1 MQKIPVSELV
11 ELLFRTHLKP
21 KGQQYSNRE
30 VARGINSLGLGDI
43 TPAYIA
49 KLRRGDTLNPSR
61 DVLSKLCLFFQVPS
75 SYFFPEL
82 DRFTSPQ
89 ADATIS
95 DDPSVQLHMIFR
107 SAGLTKEEQ
116 EQVEFSLQFLSA
128 KEVERPVEVIYA
140 TRPRNYY

>member
-1 MQKIPVSELV
+1 MQRVPVSELV
-11 ELLFRTHLKP
+11 ELLFRTHLKSD
-21 KGQQYSNRE
+21 GRQYSNRE

-49 KLRRGDTLNPSR
+49 KLRRDDTLNPSR

-82 DRFTSPQ
+82 DRFTSSQ
-89 ADATIS
+89 AETTTS

-116 EQVEFSLQFLSA
+116 EQVEGLFNFFRRKKSKDQ
-128 KEVERPVEVIYA
+128 
-140 TRPRNYY
+140 

>member
-1 MQKIPVSELV
+1 MQRVPVSELV

-21 KGQQYSNRE
+21 DGRQYSNRE

-49 KLRRGDTLNPSR
+49 KLRRDDTLNPSR

-82 DRFTSPQ
+82 DRFTSSQ
-89 ADATIS
+89 AETTTS
-95 DDPSVQLHMIFR
+95 DDPSVRLHMIFR

-116 EQVEFSLQFLSA
+116 EQVEGLFNFFRRKKSRDQ
-128 KEVERPVEVIYA
+128 
-140 TRPRNYY
+140 